1 MGKRHKSSRVKGHC
15 WMCGREQGNGQGNNS
30 NWKHWRKLGVKR
42 RYQQA
47 LRRMK
52 EDAT

>member
-1 MGKRHKSSRVKGHC
+1 MGKRRKSSRVKGHC

-30 NWKHWRKLGVKR
+30 NWKHWRKHGVKR

-47 LRRMK
+47 LRSMK
-52 EDAT
+52 TAD